1 MSIQKKFLF
10 LMAVAAG
17 VCWGTYGTFATIMS
31 NYGISEGTIS
41 MIAPLGYGLFFLFL
55 LIKDDIR
62 KIIVAKKLVPVVLFY
77 GVQSAF
83 FNLSL
88 VKAYLYLPIGIV
100 STIVFC
106 NLFLLMVFCR
116 ILFKDKMSWQ
126 KGVAAGLAVLGIALV
141 LNVFDLDFSWNVQG
155 LLWTSLALLCW
166 ALMVTS
172 EKYMLNSGVDGNA
185 VMVFN
190 GLFGVIFLCIYTAP
204 WVVFANLGAAVAAS
218 HGMVLWP
225 TIAFIAVTSIGT
237 YIFYINALKHMEAS
251 LVQLG
256 FVMDPL
262 TASVLGFVV
271 FGQALLPVQ
280 IIGVLLIISVVV
292 WIEWLEVKAERIA
305 LSDGEKE
312 VA

>member
-1 MSIQKKFLF
+1 MSIPKKFLF

-31 NYGISEGTIS
+31 NYGVSEGAIS

-62 KIIVAKKLVPVVLFY
+62 KIIVTKRLIPIVLFY
-77 GVQSAF
+77 GVQSAVLNF
-83 FNLSL
+83 SL

-116 ILFKDKMSWQ
+116 ILFKDKMTWQ

-141 LNVFDLDFSWNVQG
+141 LNVFDLNFSWNLMG
-155 LLWTSLALLCW
+155 LVWTGLALLCW

-172 EKYMLNSGVDGNA
+172 EKYLLNCGVDGNA

-190 GLFGVIFLCIYTAP
+190 GLFAVIFLCFYTAP
-204 WVVFANLGAAVAAS
+204 WVVFANLGAAATAS
-218 HGMVLWP
+218 HGMVVLP
-225 TIAFIAVTSIGT
+225 LAAFIVVTSSGT
-237 YIFYINALKHMEAS
+237 YFFYINALKHLEAPI
-251 LVQLG
+251 VQLG

-262 TASVLGFVV
+262 TASILGFAV
-271 FGQALLPVQ
+271 FGQSLLPVQ

-292 WIEWLEVKAERIA
+292 WIQWLEIKAERA
-305 LSDGEKE
+305 SASGANL
-312 VA
+312 